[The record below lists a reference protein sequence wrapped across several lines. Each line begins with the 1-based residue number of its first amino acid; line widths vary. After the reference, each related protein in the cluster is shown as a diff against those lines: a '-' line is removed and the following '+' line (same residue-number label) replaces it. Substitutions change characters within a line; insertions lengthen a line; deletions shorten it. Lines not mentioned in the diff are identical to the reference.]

1 MEPFISVGEP
11 LHNVLSGDLRSPGH
25 KYQQKSKSKTPS
37 KLHIGEILKGEILE
51 THDYG
56 IATVKLPIGIL
67 KAELAGNLRKGDEL
81 IFFVQEV
88 EPSLILKIHSVAP
101 TKSGKELEIREIIRI
116 LDLSENNFFIKSIE
130 FLKQRRQFI
139 NRDECI
145 SLFEMFSELEA
156 NNYADISGTTLLT
169 TLLFYMDNKLDFS
182 AESFQR
188 TKYAF
193 VNKDM
198 VEKILNILKSKVEN
212 YTSQELL
219 AIKSY
224 LDSITDD
231 FAHQNFFLIKENT
244 FAINI
249 INLYKANQT
258 QIGTIPAE
266 IAKEINY
273 LAKYLN
279 AIEIVRIVLLSNGK
293 PYKLR
298 IPHIANSQISIAEV
312 LCDIFGSPAKYITEL
327 SDNIKIQIELSDA
340 KANNSKANIIV
351 FAAAK
356 DAMIDNYIEKM
367 KIAFAP
373 DAEQVNI
380 EFRNLKLLNK
390 YSEGEST
397 SYKNV
402 TFVV

>member
-11 LHNVLSGDLRSPGH
+11 LHNVLSGDLRSSGH

-51 THDYG
+51 THEYG

-67 KAELAGNLRKGDEL
+67 KAELAGNLHKGDEL
-81 IFFVQEV
+81 IFFVQQV

-101 TKSGKELEIREIIRI
+101 TKSGKELDIREIIRI
-116 LDLSENNFFIKSIE
+116 LDLSDNNFFIKSIE

-145 SLFEMFSELEA
+145 SLFEMFGELEA
-156 NNYADISGTTLLT
+156 IDYADISGTTLLA
-169 TLLFYMDNKLDFS
+169 TLLFFMDNKLDFS
-182 AESFQR
+182 ANSFQR
-188 TKYAF
+188 IKYAF
-193 VNKDM
+193 VSKDIL
-198 VEKILNILKSKVEN
+198 EKILNTLKSKIEN
-212 YTSQELL
+212 NTSQELF
-219 AIKSY
+219 AIKSQ
-224 LDSITDD
+224 LDSLSDG
-231 FAHQNFFLIKENT
+231 FAHQEFFLIKENT
-244 FAINI
+244 FALNI

-258 QIGTIPAE
+258 QSGTIPAE
-266 IAKEINY
+266 IAKEITY
-273 LAKYLN
+273 LSKYIN

-298 IPHIANSQISIAEV
+298 IPHLVNSQICIAEV
-312 LCDIFGSPAKYITEL
+312 LCDIFGSPANYIMEL
-327 SDNIKIQIELSDA
+327 TDNIKIRIELYDA
-340 KANNSKANIIV
+340 KAENSKANIIV

-356 DAMIDNYIEKM
+356 DAKIDNYIEKM

-380 EFRNLKLLNK
+380 EFRSLKLLNK

>member
-11 LHNVLSGDLRSPGH
+11 LHNVLSGDLRSSGH

-51 THDYG
+51 THEYG

-130 FLKQRRQFI
+130 FLKLRRQFI

-145 SLFEMFSELEA
+145 SLFEMFSELDS
-156 NNYADISGTTLLT
+156 NSYADISGTTLLT
-169 TLLFYMDNKLDFS
+169 TLLFFLDNKLDFT
-182 AESFQR
+182 AESFHR
-188 TKYAF
+188 IKYSF
-193 VNKDM
+193 VSKDI
-198 VEKILNILKSKVEN
+198 VEKILNNLKSKIEN
-212 YTSQELL
+212 YTSQELF
-219 AIKSY
+219 AIKLQ

-231 FAHQNFFLIKENT
+231 FAHQEFFLIKENT
-244 FAINI
+244 FAVNI
-249 INLYKANQT
+249 INLYKANQA
-258 QIGTIPAE
+258 QSGTIPAD
-266 IAKEINY
+266 IVKEITY

-293 PYKLR
+293 PYRLR
-298 IPHIANSQISIAEV
+298 IPYLENSQISVAEV
-312 LCDIFGSPAKYITEL
+312 LCDIFGSPAKFIMEL
-327 SDNIKIQIELSDA
+327 SDNIKIQIELNDV

-351 FAAAK
+351 FAAVK
-356 DAMIDNYIEKM
+356 DSIIDNYIEKM

>member
-11 LHNVLSGDLRSPGH
+11 LHNVLSGDLRSSGH
-25 KYQQKSKSKTPS
+25 KYQQKNKSKTPS

-51 THDYG
+51 THEYG
-56 IATVKLPIGIL
+56 IATVKLPIGSL

-81 IFFVQEV
+81 IFFVQQV

-101 TKSGKELEIREIIRI
+101 TKSGKDLEIREIIRI

-130 FLKQRRQFI
+130 FLKLRRQFI

-145 SLFEMFSELEA
+145 SLFEMFSELES
-156 NNYADISGTTLLT
+156 NSYADISGTTLLT
-169 TLLFYMDNKLDFS
+169 TLLFFMDNKLDFT
-182 AESFQR
+182 AESFYR
-188 TKYAF
+188 IKYSF
-193 VNKDM
+193 VSKDIL
-198 VEKILNILKSKVEN
+198 EKILNNLKSKIEN

-219 AIKSY
+219 AIKLQ

-231 FAHQNFFLIKENT
+231 FAHQEFFLIKENT
-244 FAINI
+244 FAVNI
-249 INLYKANQT
+249 INLYKAHQA
-258 QIGTIPAE
+258 QSGTIPAD
-266 IAKEINY
+266 IVKEITY

-279 AIEIVRIVLLSNGK
+279 AIEIVRIVQLSNSK

-298 IPHIANSQISIAEV
+298 IPHLENSQISVAEV
-312 LCDIFGSPAKYITEL
+312 LCDIFGSPAKFIMEL
-327 SDNIKIQIELSDA
+327 SDNIKIQIELNDV
-340 KANNSKANIIV
+340 KTNNSKANIIV
-351 FAAAK
+351 FAAVK
-356 DAMIDNYIEKM
+356 DSIIDNYIEKM

-373 DAEQVNI
+373 NAEQVNI

>member
-11 LHNVLSGDLRSPGH
+11 LHNVLSGEMRGSGH

-101 TKSGKELEIREIIRI
+101 TKSGKELDIREIIRI

-145 SLFEMFSELEA
+145 SLFEMFSELES
-156 NNYADISGTTLLT
+156 NSYTDISGNTLLT

-188 TKYAF
+188 TKYSF
-193 VNKDM
+193 VSKDM
-198 VEKILNILKSKVEN
+198 VEKILNTLKSKIDN
-212 YTSQELL
+212 LTNKELL
-219 AIKSY
+219 AIKSQ
-224 LDSITDD
+224 LDSITED
-231 FAHQNFFLIKENT
+231 FAHQEFFLIKENT

-249 INLYKANQT
+249 VNLYKANQT

-266 IAKEINY
+266 IAKEITF

-298 IPHIANSQISIAEV
+298 IPHLENSQISIAEV
-312 LCDIFGSPAKYITEL
+312 LCDIFGSPAKYIIEL

-340 KANNSKANIIV
+340 KSNNSKANIIV

-373 DAEQVNI
+373 NAEQVNI

-390 YSEGEST
+390 YSEGESS